1 MKIKHQQP
9 VPLRIKLFAWA
20 NIAVQ
25 SALPLAMA
33 FTPATAGAGLDRH
46 IDKTAK
52 EHPVK
57 TRIYVLSPGETS
69 ASVAKKFRITR
80 KALRKLN
87 VLRTFAHGFD
97 NLQPGDELDVPAVMP
112 DGKPDS
118 PAKTGDEQPA
128 TLTLKDDAGAMKI
141 GDEQPATSTLK
152 NDAEAMKI
160 GDEQA
165 ATPTLKD
172 DEGAIKMADMASRA
186 GTLLSNSPDGDAAL
200 SMARGQISAVASG
213 QVQQWLNQFGTAR
226 VQLEADEHFSLKN
239 SQVELLIP
247 FYEQNEELLFTQG
260 SLHRTDD
267 RTQANLGFG
276 LRHFAPSYMLGGN
289 IFGDYDLSHEHSRT
303 GIGVE
308 YWRDFLKLSAN
319 GYLRLSD
326 WRDSP
331 NMKEYQERPANG
343 WDIRAQAWLPSLPQ
357 LGGKLTYEQYYGKG
371 VALFGKENLQQNPRA
386 ITAGVNFTPFPLLTL
401 GAEHR
406 QGASGKNDKRISADF
421 SYRLGLP
428 WQQQIN
434 PQAVATMRSL
444 AGSRYDLVERNN
456 HILLQYRKKETVRL
470 HTVDRVTGYAG
481 EKKSL
486 GVSVNSQYGLERIDW
501 SASSLLACGGKLV
514 REDAGNWSVILPEYQ
529 PGAQAV
535 NTWTISGV
543 AVDKKGNVSARA
555 DTQVTVAQS
564 AIDASMSPVIPAK
577 ITLRADGKTQQQLV
591 LSINDRDGKPVDI
604 AESEISVQQES
615 KIRAAGATTMT
626 AFSRRAAGE
635 YIATLTA
642 GTLPESF
649 TIIPSAQNVRFAPV
663 SVELLDNADSIV
675 VKEPIR
681 VTPASAV
688 VGDTVTYAAV
698 LTDKQGNPQGAG
710 IPVHWRANDGSTLN
724 EQTTRSDETG
734 TAVVT
739 LTRTQS
745 GTAKVSLTIPSG
757 QYTAPD
763 VVFSA
768 GVPDERLSE
777 LTLSPPVIAAGKDPA
792 TLALVLRDKYGNLLS
807 DNTVRGQS
815 DNGTVKISNGEEIPD
830 KPGNYR
836 MTVTASKA
844 GKAMLSVKV
853 NGKPFSQSKTLTITG
868 GTLVPELS
876 FANAQQNV
884 TWTKNFSNSQAV
896 KGLPGDVE
904 QKWFSTDESVAT
916 VNEVG
921 KVTLLKSGQTTITV
935 KTSANDQFIPGQAS
949 YLLKIDR
956 ADPQLEVRDGNA
968 VTASWADGNDWNIT
982 PTFGNIDADGSLKAT
997 YVSKNTGVVTV
1008 ADNGVLQAVKPGSTR
1023 LTVSTPKT
1031 DQFKAASVE
1040 VAYQLDKGTVDL
1052 SFKEAVIV
1060 TTDEDTFTLQ
1070 LPEKPIPSDAP
1081 ITWKS
1086 DDVKVL
1092 DISSTGSLQ
1101 HQAKGKARLTLSVA
1115 ANDYYHASSG
1125 DYEVVIHSQPSVSIG
1140 AITYRNKGYLVNKGV
1155 WTPVFTGDHI
1165 SVNWEADISNE
1176 FSKAEF
1182 VMVYLKDSTGKTL
1195 AQKRVGFL
1203 SEKNIT
1209 TFKPKT
1215 DFWDTKLHVE
1225 LLAQGYGTLTATKK
1239 SAEISVKNL
1248 EPIEIWNSFK
1258 VSSVL
1263 KVSSE
1268 RSKDESKCRVFGGPA
1283 GSTHW
1288 INADVYG
1295 VELNFS
1301 GHTLIS
1307 PMRITGWLYLKGAT
1321 AVGWKNSGQLPQK
1334 IDVYSDVS
1342 SQFGRLK
1349 IVSDCWTRD
1358 SGSYDVEAT
1367 VNYYRKNFT
1376 YHLNKHYRWTGLG
1389 DTGIKTP
1396 KVDNMVKPNF

>member
-1 MKIKHQQP
+1 MAFLWSPFVKIKHQQP

-25 SALPLAMA
+25 SAFPLAMA
-33 FTPATAGAGLDRH
+33 FTPATAGADTDRH

-118 PAKTGDEQPA
+118 PAKTGDEQ
-128 TLTLKDDAGAMKI
+128 
-141 GDEQPATSTLK
+141 
-152 NDAEAMKI
+152 
-160 GDEQA
+160 A
-165 ATPTLKD
+165 ATPPLKD
-172 DEGAIKMADMASRA
+172 DEGAMKMADMASRA

-239 SQVELLIP
+239 SQVDLLIP
-247 FYEQNEELLFTQG
+247 FYEQNDELLFTQG

-276 LRHFAPSYMLGGN
+276 LRYFAPSYMLGGN

-386 ITAGVNFTPFPLLTL
+386 ITAGVNFTPFPLLML

-501 SASSLLACGGKLV
+501 SASSLLACGGQLV

-535 NTWTISGV
+535 NTWTVSGV

-649 TIIPSAQNVRFAPV
+649 TIIPSARNVRFAPV

-739 LTRTQS
+739 LTRTQP

-757 QYTAPD
+757 KYTAPD

-768 GVPDERLSE
+768 GVPDERRSE
-777 LTLSPPVIAAGKDPA
+777 LTLSPTVIAAGKDPA

-807 DNTVRGQS
+807 GHTVHGQS

-830 KPGNYR
+830 KPGHYR
-836 MTVTASKA
+836 MTVTASQGGEA
-844 GKAMLSVKV
+844 RLSVKV

-868 GTLVPELS
+868 GTLDPKLS
-876 FANAQQNV
+876 FEHARQNV
-884 TWTKNFSNSQAV
+884 TWTKNFSDSQAV

-904 QKWFSTDESVAT
+904 QKWSSTDESVAT
-916 VNEVG
+916 VNKVG

-935 KTSANDQFIPGQAS
+935 KTSANEHFIPGQAS

-968 VTASWADGNDWNIT
+968 VTASWGDGNDWNIT
-982 PTFGNIDADGSLKAT
+982 PTFGNIDADGSLKAA

-1023 LTVSTPKT
+1023 LTVSTPET

-1040 VAYQLDKGTVDL
+1040 IAYQLDKGTIDL
-1052 SFKEAVIV
+1052 SFKEAAIK
-1060 TTDEDTFTLQ
+1060 TTDEAPFTLQ
-1070 LPEKPIPSDAP
+1070 LPEKTVPSDAS
-1081 ITWKS
+1081 ITWDS
-1086 DDVKVL
+1086 SDVKVL
-1092 DISSTGSLQ
+1092 NISSTGSLQ
-1101 HQAKGKARLTLSVA
+1101 HKAKGKARLTLSVA

-1125 DYEVVIHSQPSVSIG
+1125 DYEVRIYSKPSVSIG
-1140 AITYRNKGYLVNKGV
+1140 KVSYISKSSLANKGD
-1155 WTPVFTGDHI
+1155 WTPVFTDDELYVSLDTGSSD
-1165 SVNWEADISNE
+1165 E
-1176 FSKAEF
+1176 FSKAEY
-1182 VMVYLKDSTGKTL
+1182 VMVYLKDSKGKTFKE
-1195 AQKRVGFL
+1195 KRVDSPSDRSTIEFEPEA
-1203 SEKNIT
+1203 S
-1209 TFKPKT
+1209 
-1215 DFWDTKLHVE
+1215 FWGNKLHIEV
-1225 LLAQGYGTLTATKK
+1225 AAHGYGELINSDK
-1239 SAEISVKNL
+1239 SAAIDVRNLKPHDIWKKFEVESGFQIYSADHTPKNMCSSFSMPGTGTRTGVYAVVKGG
-1248 EPIEIWNSFK
+1248 K
-1258 VSSVL
+1258 V
-1263 KVSSE
+1263 
-1268 RSKDESKCRVFGGPA
+1268 DFGGKQ
-1283 GSTHW
+1283 
-1288 INADVYG
+1288 
-1295 VELNFS
+1295 
-1301 GHTLIS
+1301 LIS
-1307 PMRITGWLYLKGAT
+1307 PMRFSLQTTGKQND
-1321 AVGWKNSGQLPQK
+1321 KQH
-1334 IDVYSDVS
+1334 YSFFPKTYYRIFSDLS
-1342 SQFGRLK
+1342 TQFGEVE
-1349 IVSDCWTRD
+1349 IGPDCKMSD
-1358 SGSYDVEAT
+1358 SGFNSLRAHVLYHDHNFE
-1367 VNYYRKNFT
+1367 YRPDDSHTWIGMFVPPDITFT
-1376 YHLNKHYRWTGLG
+1376 
-1389 DTGIKTP
+1389 DTF
-1396 KVDNMVKPNF
+1396 VDTLK

>member
-25 SALPLAMA
+25 SAFPLAMA
-33 FTPATAGAGLDRH
+33 FTPATAGADTDRH

-118 PAKTGDEQPA
+118 PAKTGDEQA
-128 TLTLKDDAGAMKI
+128 
-141 GDEQPATSTLK
+141 ATS
-152 NDAEAMKI
+152 
-160 GDEQA
+160 
-165 ATPTLKD
+165 PLKD
-172 DEGAIKMADMASRA
+172 DEGAMKMADMASRA

-239 SQVELLIP
+239 SQVDLLIP
-247 FYEQNEELLFTQG
+247 FYEQNDELLFTQG

-276 LRHFAPSYMLGGN
+276 LRYFAPSYMLGGN

-386 ITAGVNFTPFPLLTL
+386 ITAGVNFTPFPLLML

-501 SASSLLACGGKLV
+501 SASSLLACGGQLV

-535 NTWTISGV
+535 NTWTVSGV

-577 ITLRADGKTQQQLV
+577 ITLVADGKTQQQLV

-649 TIIPSAQNVRFAPV
+649 TIIPSARNVRFAPV
-663 SVELLDNADSIV
+663 SVVLDNADSIV

-768 GVPDERLSE
+768 TDG
-777 LTLSPPVIAAGKDPA
+777 T
-792 TLALVLRDKYGNLLS
+792 RD
-807 DNTVRGQS
+807 
-815 DNGTVKISNGEEIPD
+815 
-830 KPGNYR
+830 
-836 MTVTASKA
+836 
-844 GKAMLSVKV
+844 
-853 NGKPFSQSKTLTITG
+853 
-868 GTLVPELS
+868 PELS

-904 QKWFSTDESVAT
+904 QKWSSTDESVAT
-916 VNEVG
+916 VNKVG

-935 KTSANDQFIPGQAS
+935 KTSANEHFIPGQAS

-968 VTASWADGNDWNIT
+968 VTASWGDGNDWNIT

-1040 VAYQLDKGTVDL
+1040 VPYRLEKGTVDL
-1052 SFKEAVIV
+1052 SFKEAVIK
-1060 TTDEDTFTLQ
+1060 TTDEAPFTLQ
-1070 LPEKPIPSDAP
+1070 LPEKTVPSDAS
-1081 ITWKS
+1081 ITWDS
-1086 DDVKVL
+1086 SDVKVL
-1092 DISSTGSLQ
+1092 NISSTGSLQ
-1101 HQAKGKARLTLSVA
+1101 HKAKGKARLTLSVA

-1125 DYEVVIHSQPSVSIG
+1125 DYEVWIYSQPYIDKGSISYFSKG
-1140 AITYRNKGYLVNKGV
+1140 LPAIKGD
-1155 WTPVFTGDHI
+1155 WTPVFTDDGLHI
-1165 SVNWEADISNE
+1165 SWDTDTSDE
-1176 FSKAEF
+1176 FSKAEY
-1182 VMVYLKDSTGKTL
+1182 VMAYLKDSKGNTL
-1195 AQKRVGFL
+1195 AQERVDSPSGRSTIEF
-1203 SEKNIT
+1203 E
-1209 TFKPKT
+1209 PKAS
-1215 DFWDTKLHVE
+1215 FWGNKLRVE
-1225 LLAQGYGTLTATKK
+1225 LAAHGYGGLIYSAK
-1239 SAEISVKNL
+1239 SPEINVRNL
-1248 EPIEIWNSFK
+1248 KPHEIWKKFEVESGFQIYSADHTPLNMCSSMPSESTGFYAVVKGGK
-1258 VSSVL
+1258 V
-1263 KVSSE
+1263 
-1268 RSKDESKCRVFGGPA
+1268 DFGGK
-1283 GSTHW
+1283 
-1288 INADVYG
+1288 V
-1295 VELNFS
+1295 
-1301 GHTLIS
+1301 LIS
-1307 PMRITGWLYLKGAT
+1307 PMDFRGGTDGLQ
-1321 AVGWKNSGQLPQK
+1321 NSEER
-1334 IDVYSDVS
+1334 
-1342 SQFGRLK
+1342 FGYFPETHDD
-1349 IVSDCWTRD
+1349 IVSDLSIQFGEREIGPKCRVSHKGHFSMKAYVRYHGQD
-1358 SGSYDVEAT
+1358 FVYQAAGSHFWLGNGIYSE
-1367 VNYYRKNFT
+1367 KNFV
-1376 YHLNKHYRWTGLG
+1376 
-1389 DTGIKTP
+1389 DTF
-1396 KVDNMVKPNF
+1396 VDTSK

>member
-1 MKIKHQQP
+1 MAFLWSPFVKIKHQQP

-25 SALPLAMA
+25 SAFPLAMA
-33 FTPATAGAGLDRH
+33 FTPATAGADTDRH

-118 PAKTGDEQPA
+118 PAKTGDEQA
-128 TLTLKDDAGAMKI
+128 
-141 GDEQPATSTLK
+141 ATS
-152 NDAEAMKI
+152 
-160 GDEQA
+160 
-165 ATPTLKD
+165 PLKD
-172 DEGAIKMADMASRA
+172 DEGAMKMADMASRA

-239 SQVELLIP
+239 SQVDLLIP
-247 FYEQNEELLFTQG
+247 FYEQNDELLFTQG

-276 LRHFAPSYMLGGN
+276 LRYFAPSYMLGGN

-386 ITAGVNFTPFPLLTL
+386 ITAGVNFTPFPLLML

-501 SASSLLACGGKLV
+501 SASSLLACGGQLV

-535 NTWTISGV
+535 NTWTVSGV

-577 ITLRADGKTQQQLV
+577 ITLVADGKTQQQLV

-649 TIIPSAQNVRFAPV
+649 TIIPSARNVRFAPV
-663 SVELLDNADSIV
+663 SVVLDNADSIV

-768 GVPDERLSE
+768 TDG
-777 LTLSPPVIAAGKDPA
+777 T
-792 TLALVLRDKYGNLLS
+792 RD
-807 DNTVRGQS
+807 
-815 DNGTVKISNGEEIPD
+815 
-830 KPGNYR
+830 
-836 MTVTASKA
+836 
-844 GKAMLSVKV
+844 
-853 NGKPFSQSKTLTITG
+853 
-868 GTLVPELS
+868 PELS

-904 QKWFSTDESVAT
+904 QKWSSTDESVAT
-916 VNEVG
+916 VNKVG

-935 KTSANDQFIPGQAS
+935 KTSANEHFIPGQAS

-968 VTASWADGNDWNIT
+968 VTASWGDGNDWNIT

-1040 VAYQLDKGTVDL
+1040 VPYRLEKGTVDL
-1052 SFKEAVIV
+1052 SFKEAVIK
-1060 TTDEDTFTLQ
+1060 TTDEAPFTLQ
-1070 LPEKPIPSDAP
+1070 LPEKTVPSDAS
-1081 ITWKS
+1081 ITWDS
-1086 DDVKVL
+1086 SDVKVL
-1092 DISSTGSLQ
+1092 NISSTGSLQ
-1101 HQAKGKARLTLSVA
+1101 HKAKGKARLTLSVA

-1125 DYEVVIHSQPSVSIG
+1125 DYEVWIYSQPYIDKGSISYFSKG
-1140 AITYRNKGYLVNKGV
+1140 LPAIKGD
-1155 WTPVFTGDHI
+1155 WTPVFTDDGLHI
-1165 SVNWEADISNE
+1165 SWDTDTSDE
-1176 FSKAEF
+1176 FSKAEY
-1182 VMVYLKDSTGKTL
+1182 VMAYLKDSKGNTL
-1195 AQKRVGFL
+1195 AQERVDSPSGRSTIEF
-1203 SEKNIT
+1203 E
-1209 TFKPKT
+1209 PKAS
-1215 DFWDTKLHVE
+1215 FWGNKLRVE
-1225 LLAQGYGTLTATKK
+1225 LAAHGYGGLIYSAK
-1239 SAEISVKNL
+1239 SPEINVRNL
-1248 EPIEIWNSFK
+1248 KPHEIWKKFEVESGFQIYSADHTPLNMCSSMPSESTGFYAVVKGGK
-1258 VSSVL
+1258 V
-1263 KVSSE
+1263 
-1268 RSKDESKCRVFGGPA
+1268 DFGGK
-1283 GSTHW
+1283 
-1288 INADVYG
+1288 V
-1295 VELNFS
+1295 
-1301 GHTLIS
+1301 LIS
-1307 PMRITGWLYLKGAT
+1307 PMDFRGGTDGLQ
-1321 AVGWKNSGQLPQK
+1321 NSEER
-1334 IDVYSDVS
+1334 
-1342 SQFGRLK
+1342 FGYFPETHDD
-1349 IVSDCWTRD
+1349 IVSDLSIQFGEREIGPKCRVSHKGHFSMKAYVRYHGQD
-1358 SGSYDVEAT
+1358 FVYQAAGSHFWLGNGIYSE
-1367 VNYYRKNFT
+1367 KNFV
-1376 YHLNKHYRWTGLG
+1376 
-1389 DTGIKTP
+1389 DTF
-1396 KVDNMVKPNF
+1396 VDTSK

>member
-1 MKIKHQQP
+1 MAFLWSPFVKIKHQQP

-25 SALPLAMA
+25 SAFPLAMA
-33 FTPATAGAGLDRH
+33 FTPATAGADTDRH

-118 PAKTGDEQPA
+118 PAKTGDEQ
-128 TLTLKDDAGAMKI
+128 
-141 GDEQPATSTLK
+141 
-152 NDAEAMKI
+152 
-160 GDEQA
+160 A
-165 ATPTLKD
+165 ATPPLKD
-172 DEGAIKMADMASRA
+172 DEGAMKMADMASRA

-239 SQVELLIP
+239 SQVDLLIP
-247 FYEQNEELLFTQG
+247 FYEQNDELLFTQG

-276 LRHFAPSYMLGGN
+276 LRYFAPSYMLGGN

-386 ITAGVNFTPFPLLTL
+386 ITAGVNFTPFPLLML

-501 SASSLLACGGKLV
+501 SASSLLACGGQLV

-535 NTWTISGV
+535 NTWTVSGV

-577 ITLRADGKTQQQLV
+577 ITLVADGKTQQQLV

-649 TIIPSAQNVRFAPV
+649 TIIPSARNVRFAPV
-663 SVELLDNADSIV
+663 SVVLDNADSIV

-768 GVPDERLSE
+768 TDG
-777 LTLSPPVIAAGKDPA
+777 T
-792 TLALVLRDKYGNLLS
+792 RD
-807 DNTVRGQS
+807 
-815 DNGTVKISNGEEIPD
+815 
-830 KPGNYR
+830 
-836 MTVTASKA
+836 
-844 GKAMLSVKV
+844 
-853 NGKPFSQSKTLTITG
+853 
-868 GTLVPELS
+868 PELS

-904 QKWFSTDESVAT
+904 QKWSSTDESVAT
-916 VNEVG
+916 VNKVG

-935 KTSANDQFIPGQAS
+935 KTSANEHFIPGQAS

-968 VTASWADGNDWNIT
+968 VTASWGDGNDWKIT

-1040 VAYQLDKGTVDL
+1040 IAYQLDKGTVDL
-1052 SFKEAVIV
+1052 SFKEAAIK
-1060 TTDEDTFTLQ
+1060 TTDEAPFTLQ
-1070 LPEKPIPSDAP
+1070 LPEKTVPSDAS
-1081 ITWKS
+1081 ITWDS
-1086 DDVKVL
+1086 SDVKVL
-1092 DISSTGSLQ
+1092 NISSTGSLQ
-1101 HQAKGKARLTLSVA
+1101 HKAKGKARLTLSVA

-1125 DYEVVIHSQPSVSIG
+1125 DYEVWIYSQPYIDKGSISYFSKG
-1140 AITYRNKGYLVNKGV
+1140 LPAIKGD
-1155 WTPVFTGDHI
+1155 WTPVFTDDGLHI
-1165 SVNWEADISNE
+1165 SWDTDTSDE
-1176 FSKAEF
+1176 FSKAEY
-1182 VMVYLKDSTGKTL
+1182 VMAYLKDSKGNTL
-1195 AQKRVGFL
+1195 AQERVDSPSGRSTIEF
-1203 SEKNIT
+1203 E
-1209 TFKPKT
+1209 PKAS
-1215 DFWDTKLHVE
+1215 FWGNKLRVE
-1225 LLAQGYGTLTATKK
+1225 LAAHGYGGLIYSAK
-1239 SAEISVKNL
+1239 SPEINVRNL
-1248 EPIEIWNSFK
+1248 KPHEIWEKFDVKSRVQIYSADHTPLNTCSSMPSESTGFYAVVEGGK
-1258 VSSVL
+1258 V
-1263 KVSSE
+1263 
-1268 RSKDESKCRVFGGPA
+1268 DFGGK
-1283 GSTHW
+1283 
-1288 INADVYG
+1288 V
-1295 VELNFS
+1295 
-1301 GHTLIS
+1301 LIS
-1307 PMRITGWLYLKGAT
+1307 PMDFRGGTDGLQ
-1321 AVGWKNSGQLPQK
+1321 NSEER
-1334 IDVYSDVS
+1334 
-1342 SQFGRLK
+1342 FGYFPETHDD
-1349 IVSDCWTRD
+1349 IVSDLSIQFGEREIGPKCRVSHKGHFSMKAYVRYHGQD
-1358 SGSYDVEAT
+1358 FVYQAAGSHFWLGNGIYSE
-1367 VNYYRKNFT
+1367 KNFV
-1376 YHLNKHYRWTGLG
+1376 
-1389 DTGIKTP
+1389 DTF
-1396 KVDNMVKPNF
+1396 VDTSK

>member
-1 MKIKHQQP
+1 MAFLWSPFVKIKHQQP

-25 SALPLAMA
+25 SAFPLAMA
-33 FTPATAGAGLDRH
+33 FTPATAGADTARH

-118 PAKTGDEQPA
+118 PAKTGDEQA
-128 TLTLKDDAGAMKI
+128 
-141 GDEQPATSTLK
+141 ATS
-152 NDAEAMKI
+152 
-160 GDEQA
+160 
-165 ATPTLKD
+165 PLKD
-172 DEGAIKMADMASRA
+172 DEGAMKMADMASRA

-239 SQVELLIP
+239 SQVDLLIP
-247 FYEQNEELLFTQG
+247 FYEQNDELLFTQG

-276 LRHFAPSYMLGGN
+276 LRYFAPSYMLGGN

-357 LGGKLTYEQYYGKG
+357 LGGKLTYEQYYGNG

-386 ITAGVNFTPFPLLTL
+386 ITAGVNFTPFPLLML

-501 SASSLLACGGKLV
+501 SASSLLACGGQLV

-535 NTWTISGV
+535 NTWTVSGV

-577 ITLRADGKTQQQLV
+577 ITLVADGKTQQQLV

-649 TIIPSAQNVRFAPV
+649 TIIPSARNVRFAPV
-663 SVELLDNADSIV
+663 SVVLDNADSIV

-739 LTRTQS
+739 LTRTQP

-768 GVPDERLSE
+768 TDG
-777 LTLSPPVIAAGKDPA
+777 T
-792 TLALVLRDKYGNLLS
+792 RD
-807 DNTVRGQS
+807 
-815 DNGTVKISNGEEIPD
+815 
-830 KPGNYR
+830 
-836 MTVTASKA
+836 
-844 GKAMLSVKV
+844 
-853 NGKPFSQSKTLTITG
+853 
-868 GTLVPELS
+868 PELS

-904 QKWFSTDESVAT
+904 QKWSSTDESVAT
-916 VNEVG
+916 VNKVG

-935 KTSANDQFIPGQAS
+935 KTSANEHFIPGQAS

-982 PTFGNIDADGSLKAT
+982 PTFGNIDADGRLKAT

-1040 VAYQLDKGTVDL
+1040 VPYRLEKGTVDL
-1052 SFKEAVIV
+1052 SFKEAVIK
-1060 TTDEDTFTLQ
+1060 TTDEAPFTLQ
-1070 LPEKPIPSDAP
+1070 LPEKTVPSDAS
-1081 ITWKS
+1081 ITWDS
-1086 DDVKVL
+1086 SDVKVL
-1092 DISSTGSLQ
+1092 NISSTGSLQ
-1101 HQAKGKARLTLSVA
+1101 HKAKGKARLTLSVA

-1125 DYEVVIHSQPSVSIG
+1125 DYEVRIYSKPSVSIG
-1140 AITYRNKGYLVNKGV
+1140 EISYFSKGSPAIKGN
-1155 WTPVFTGDHI
+1155 WTPVFTDDDLV
-1165 SVNWEADISNE
+1165 VNWNTDSSDE

-1182 VMVYLKDSTGKTL
+1182 VMVYLKDSKGKTF
-1195 AQKRVGFL
+1195 AKKRVDSHSGKVVTRFEPET
-1203 SEKNIT
+1203 S
-1209 TFKPKT
+1209 
-1215 DFWDTKLHVE
+1215 FWGNKLHIE
-1225 LLAQGYGTLTATKK
+1225 LEAHGYGGLIDSGK
-1239 SAEISVKNL
+1239 SAVIDVRNL
-1248 EPIEIWNSFK
+1248 KPHEIWKKFDVKSHVKIYSANSVPHEK
-1258 VSSVL
+1258 CTGLTDMGVYSV
-1263 KVSSE
+1263 VDGGE
-1268 RSKDESKCRVFGGPA
+1268 VDFGGK
-1283 GSTHW
+1283 
-1288 INADVYG
+1288 
-1295 VELNFS
+1295 E
-1301 GHTLIS
+1301 LIS
-1307 PMRITGWLYLKGAT
+1307 PMDFIGMSKGESVNQDFIGPFSITQS
-1321 AVGWKNSGQLPQK
+1321 N
-1334 IDVYSDVS
+1334 IVS
-1342 SQFGRLK
+1342 NLSIQFGKRE
-1349 IVSDCWTRD
+1349 IGPNCGNNHAGTFFI
-1358 SGSYDVEAT
+1358 GAY
-1367 VNYYRKNFT
+1367 VNYNGKTFEYWSDRPHTWFGNGGAINNIYT
-1376 YHLNKHYRWTGLG
+1376 
-1389 DTGIKTP
+1389 DTLK
-1396 KVDNMVKPNF
+1396 

>member
-25 SALPLAMA
+25 SAFPLAMA
-33 FTPATAGAGLDRH
+33 FTPATAGADTDRH

-118 PAKTGDEQPA
+118 PAKTGDEQA
-128 TLTLKDDAGAMKI
+128 
-141 GDEQPATSTLK
+141 ATSTLK
-152 NDAEAMKI
+152 NDAEAM
-160 GDEQA
+160 
-165 ATPTLKD
+165 
-172 DEGAIKMADMASRA
+172 KMADMASRA

-276 LRHFAPSYMLGGN
+276 LRYFAPSYMLGGN

-406 QGASGKNDKRISADF
+406 QGASGKNDKRIGADF

-577 ITLRADGKTQQQLV
+577 ITLLADGKTQQQLV

-615 KIRAAGATTMT
+615 KIRAAGTTTMT

-649 TIIPSAQNVRFAPV
+649 TIIPSARNVRFAPV
-663 SVELLDNADSIV
+663 SVELQDNADSIV

-710 IPVHWRANDGSTLN
+710 IPVHWRANDGNTLN

-739 LTRTQS
+739 LTRTQP

-768 GVPDERLSE
+768 TDG
-777 LTLSPPVIAAGKDPA
+777 A
-792 TLALVLRDKYGNLLS
+792 RD
-807 DNTVRGQS
+807 
-815 DNGTVKISNGEEIPD
+815 
-830 KPGNYR
+830 
-836 MTVTASKA
+836 
-844 GKAMLSVKV
+844 
-853 NGKPFSQSKTLTITG
+853 
-868 GTLVPELS
+868 PELS

-921 KVTLLKSGQTTITV
+921 KVTLLKSGLTTITV
-935 KTSANDQFIPGQAS
+935 KTSANEHFIPGQAS

-1052 SFKEAVIV
+1052 SFKEAVIK

-1115 ANDYYHASSG
+1115 ANDHYHASSG

-1140 AITYRNKGYLVNKGV
+1140 KISYISKGSSAIKGD
-1155 WTPVFTGDHI
+1155 WTPVFTDDELY
-1165 SVNWEADISNE
+1165 VRLDTDISNE
-1176 FSKAEF
+1176 FSKAEY
-1182 VMVYLKDSTGKTL
+1182 VMVYLKDSKGKTF
-1195 AQKRVGFL
+1195 QEKRVDSPSDRSTVEFAPEA
-1203 SEKNIT
+1203 S
-1209 TFKPKT
+1209 
-1215 DFWDTKLHVE
+1215 FWGNKLHIEVE
-1225 LLAQGYGTLTATKK
+1225 AHGYGKLIKSDK
-1239 SAEISVKNL
+1239 SAAIDVKNL
-1248 EPIEIWNSFK
+1248 KPHDIWKKFEVESGFQIYSADHTPKNMCSSPGIPGTGTRVYAVVKRGK
-1258 VSSVL
+1258 V
-1263 KVSSE
+1263 
-1268 RSKDESKCRVFGGPA
+1268 DFGGKQ
-1283 GSTHW
+1283 
-1288 INADVYG
+1288 
-1295 VELNFS
+1295 
-1301 GHTLIS
+1301 LIS
-1307 PMRITGWLYLKGAT
+1307 PMRFSLQTHGKHNDKWQANAFPTWYHRI
-1321 AVGWKNSGQLPQK
+1321 
-1334 IDVYSDVS
+1334 YSDLS
-1342 SQFGRLK
+1342 TEFGEAEISL
-1349 IVSDCWTRD
+1349 DCKMSD
-1358 SGSYDVEAT
+1358 SGSSSMRAQVMYNDRNFE
-1367 VNYYRKNFT
+1367 YRPDNPHT
-1376 YHLNKHYRWTGLG
+1376 WTGIFVPP
-1389 DTGIKTP
+1389 DTTFTDTF
-1396 KVDNMVKPNF
+1396 VDTFK

>member
-1 MKIKHQQP
+1 MAFLWSPFVKIKHQQP

-25 SALPLAMA
+25 SAFPLAMA
-33 FTPATAGAGLDRH
+33 FTPATAGADTDRH

-118 PAKTGDEQPA
+118 PAKTGDEQ
-128 TLTLKDDAGAMKI
+128 
-141 GDEQPATSTLK
+141 
-152 NDAEAMKI
+152 
-160 GDEQA
+160 A
-165 ATPTLKD
+165 ATPPLKD
-172 DEGAIKMADMASRA
+172 DEGAMKMADMASRA

-239 SQVELLIP
+239 SQVDLLIP
-247 FYEQNEELLFTQG
+247 FYEQNDELLFTQG

-276 LRHFAPSYMLGGN
+276 LRYFAPSYMLGGN

-386 ITAGVNFTPFPLLTL
+386 ITAGVNFTPFPLLML

-501 SASSLLACGGKLV
+501 SASSLLACGGQLV

-535 NTWTISGV
+535 NTWTVSGV

-564 AIDASMSPVIPAK
+564 AIDASMSPVTPAK
-577 ITLRADGKTQQQLV
+577 ITLVADGKTQQQLV

-642 GTLPESF
+642 GTLRESF
-649 TIIPSAQNVRFAPV
+649 TIIPSARNVRFAPV
-663 SVELLDNADSIV
+663 SVVLDNADSIV

-757 QYTAPD
+757 QYIAPD

-777 LTLSPPVIAAGKDPA
+777 LTLSPSVIAAGKDPA

-830 KPGNYR
+830 KPGHYR
-836 MTVTASKA
+836 MTVTASQGGEA
-844 GKAMLSVKV
+844 RLSVKV

-868 GTLVPELS
+868 GTLDPKLS
-876 FANAQQNV
+876 FEHARQNV
-884 TWTKNFSNSQAV
+884 TWTKNFSDSQAV

-904 QKWFSTDESVAT
+904 QKWSSTDESVAT
-916 VNEVG
+916 VNKVG

-935 KTSANDQFIPGQAS
+935 KTSANEHFIPGQAS

-1023 LTVSTPKT
+1023 LTVSTPET

-1040 VAYQLDKGTVDL
+1040 VPYRLEKGTVDL
-1052 SFKEAVIV
+1052 SFKEAVIK
-1060 TTDEDTFTLQ
+1060 TTDEAPFTLQ

-1081 ITWKS
+1081 IRWKS

-1101 HQAKGKARLTLSVA
+1101 HKAKGKARLTLSVA

-1125 DYEVVIHSQPSVSIG
+1125 DYEARIYSKPSVSIG
-1140 AITYRNKGYLVNKGV
+1140 KISYISKAASAADKGV
-1155 WTPVFTGDHI
+1155 WTPVFTDDRI
-1165 SVNWEADISNE
+1165 FVNWEIDVSNE
-1176 FSKAEF
+1176 FSKAEY
-1182 VMVYLKDSTGKTL
+1182 VMVYLKDNNGNTL
-1195 AQKRVGFL
+1195 AQKRIDSFI
-1203 SEKNIT
+1203 EKMNT
-1209 TFKPKT
+1209 TFEPKT
-1215 DFWDTKLHVE
+1215 DFWDTKLHIE
-1225 LLAQGYGTLTATKK
+1225 LEAHGYGTLTATKK

-1258 VSSVL
+1258 VTSVL
-1263 KVSSE
+1263 SS
-1268 RSKDESKCRVFGGPA
+1268 KGGTSCPLI
-1283 GSTHW
+1283 GGNRHW
-1288 INADVYG
+1288 IKAHINRA
-1295 VELNFS
+1295 EINFG

-1307 PMRITGWLYLKGAT
+1307 PMKVTGRVYLTGKGTPGKLPNKFT
-1321 AVGWKNSGQLPQK
+1321 A
-1334 IDVYSDVS
+1334 YSDTRD
-1342 SQFGRLK
+1342 QFGDLE
-1349 IVSDCWTRD
+1349 IVSDCWRAD
-1358 SGSYDVEAT
+1358 NGSYDIEAT
-1367 VNYYRKNFT
+1367 VNYYGRNFE
-1376 YHLNKHYRWTGLG
+1376 YAANQHYFWNGKK
-1389 DTGIKTP
+1389 TGIDVTR
-1396 KVDNMVKPNF
+1396 VDSMEKPYVIGGKGS

>member
-1 MKIKHQQP
+1 MAFLWSPFVKIKHQQP

-25 SALPLAMA
+25 SAFPLAMA
-33 FTPATAGAGLDRH
+33 FTPATAGADTDRH

-69 ASVAKKFRITR
+69 ASVAKKFRITP

-118 PAKTGDEQPA
+118 PAKTGDEQ
-128 TLTLKDDAGAMKI
+128 
-141 GDEQPATSTLK
+141 
-152 NDAEAMKI
+152 
-160 GDEQA
+160 A
-165 ATPTLKD
+165 ATPPLKD
-172 DEGAIKMADMASRA
+172 DEGAMKMADMASRA

-239 SQVELLIP
+239 SQVDLLIP
-247 FYEQNEELLFTQG
+247 FYEQNDELLFTQG

-276 LRHFAPSYMLGGN
+276 LRYFAPSYMLGGN

-386 ITAGVNFTPFPLLTL
+386 ITAGVNFTPFPLLML

-501 SASSLLACGGKLV
+501 SASSLLACGGQLV

-535 NTWTISGV
+535 NTWTVSGV

-577 ITLRADGKTQQQLV
+577 ITLVADGKTQQQLV

-649 TIIPSAQNVRFAPV
+649 TIIPSARNVRFAPV
-663 SVELLDNADSIV
+663 SVVLDNADSIV

-768 GVPDERLSE
+768 TDG
-777 LTLSPPVIAAGKDPA
+777 T
-792 TLALVLRDKYGNLLS
+792 RD
-807 DNTVRGQS
+807 
-815 DNGTVKISNGEEIPD
+815 
-830 KPGNYR
+830 
-836 MTVTASKA
+836 
-844 GKAMLSVKV
+844 
-853 NGKPFSQSKTLTITG
+853 
-868 GTLVPELS
+868 PELS

-904 QKWFSTDESVAT
+904 QKWSSTDESVAT
-916 VNEVG
+916 VNKVG

-935 KTSANDQFIPGQAS
+935 KTSANEHFIPGQAS

-968 VTASWADGNDWNIT
+968 VTASWGDGNDWKIT

-1040 VAYQLDKGTVDL
+1040 IAYQLDKGTVDL
-1052 SFKEAVIV
+1052 SFKEAAIK
-1060 TTDEDTFTLQ
+1060 TTDEAPFTLQ
-1070 LPEKPIPSDAP
+1070 LPEKTVPSDAS
-1081 ITWKS
+1081 ITWDS
-1086 DDVKVL
+1086 SDVKVL
-1092 DISSTGSLQ
+1092 NISSTGSLQ
-1101 HQAKGKARLTLSVA
+1101 HKAKGKARLTLSVA

-1125 DYEVVIHSQPSVSIG
+1125 DYEVWIYSQPYIDKGSISYFSKG
-1140 AITYRNKGYLVNKGV
+1140 LPAIKGD
-1155 WTPVFTGDHI
+1155 WTPVFTDDGLHI
-1165 SVNWEADISNE
+1165 SWDTDTSDE
-1176 FSKAEF
+1176 FSKAEY
-1182 VMVYLKDSTGKTL
+1182 VMAYLKDSKGNTL
-1195 AQKRVGFL
+1195 AQERVDSPSGRSTIEF
-1203 SEKNIT
+1203 E
-1209 TFKPKT
+1209 PKAS
-1215 DFWDTKLHVE
+1215 FWGNKLRVE
-1225 LLAQGYGTLTATKK
+1225 LAAHGYGGLIYSAK
-1239 SAEISVKNL
+1239 SPEINVRNL
-1248 EPIEIWNSFK
+1248 KPHEIWEKFDVKSRVQIYSADHTPLNTCSSMPSESTGFYAVVEGGK
-1258 VSSVL
+1258 V
-1263 KVSSE
+1263 
-1268 RSKDESKCRVFGGPA
+1268 DFGGK
-1283 GSTHW
+1283 
-1288 INADVYG
+1288 V
-1295 VELNFS
+1295 
-1301 GHTLIS
+1301 LIS
-1307 PMRITGWLYLKGAT
+1307 PMDFRGGTDGLQ
-1321 AVGWKNSGQLPQK
+1321 NSEER
-1334 IDVYSDVS
+1334 
-1342 SQFGRLK
+1342 FGYFPETHDD
-1349 IVSDCWTRD
+1349 IVSDLSIQFGEREIGPKCRVSHKGHFSMKAYVRYHGQD
-1358 SGSYDVEAT
+1358 FVYQAAGSHFWLGNGIYSE
-1367 VNYYRKNFT
+1367 KNFV
-1376 YHLNKHYRWTGLG
+1376 
-1389 DTGIKTP
+1389 DTF
-1396 KVDNMVKPNF
+1396 VDTSK